1 MTTKKQQTIIKLIS
15 ILLLASLAYGTYSY
29 AEQEPQKM
37 HVIKEGIKKVGV
49 DLWNDLANPQHFQG

>member
-15 ILLLASLAYGTYSY
+15 ILLLASLVYYTYAQHGQSF
-29 AEQEPQKM
+29 
-37 HVIKEGIKKVGV
+37 KEGIKKVGV

>member
-15 ILLLASLAYGTYSY
+15 ILLLASLVYYTYAQHDQSF
-29 AEQEPQKM
+29 
-37 HVIKEGIKKVGV
+37 KEGIKKVGV